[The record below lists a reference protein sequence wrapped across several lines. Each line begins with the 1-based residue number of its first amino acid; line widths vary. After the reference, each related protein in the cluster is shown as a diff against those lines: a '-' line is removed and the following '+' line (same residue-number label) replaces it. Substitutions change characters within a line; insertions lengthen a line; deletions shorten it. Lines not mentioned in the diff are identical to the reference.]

1 MKPGSLRLRL
11 LLLATLAVSAAM
23 ILSAIGLTS
32 LFGRHVERRI
42 GQELDTHILQLAG
55 NLRFKP
61 DGALYLDAEPGDP
74 RFERV
79 FGGLYWQVN
88 DESRA
93 AKLRSVSLWDSELP
107 LPADMPEPG
116 VTHSHDSLGPD
127 GKAALVHERRIIL
140 ENAKTDRPVRITV
153 AINTEELETL
163 KSGFASDLVPA
174 VLGLGLLLLAGLW
187 WQVAQGLKPV
197 SSLGSAIRD
206 VRSGQT
212 ARLSEDVPV
221 EVRPLVDEVNQ
232 LLGAQ
237 EESLSRARDRA
248 ADLAHGLKTPL
259 TALTNDVS
267 RLRAAGQDTI
277 ADDIEDTAL
286 RMKQI
291 VERELAR
298 SRIRNSRSN
307 QKPVSIAA
315 AAHGIIRTL
324 ARTPKGE
331 AVTFQ
336 NTAAI
341 DALAAVNPDDLNDL
355 LGNLLENATRAAKSV
370 VIITA
375 RKDGKTVLVEIADD
389 GPGVP
394 EQLLSSLAERGKR
407 LDQSSGSAGLG
418 LNLVAEILSAYGA
431 EPVFSSAQPGGLSVS
446 FRLPA
451 SG

>member
-11 LLLATLAVSAAM
+11 LMLATIAVSAAM
-23 ILSAIGLTS
+23 TLSAIGLTS

-42 GQELDTHILQLAG
+42 GQELDTHIMQLAG
-55 NLRFKP
+55 NLRFKA
-61 DGALYLDAEPGDP
+61 DGSLYLEAEPGDP

-79 FGGLYWQVN
+79 FGGLYWQVD

-107 LPADMPEPG
+107 VPDDMPEPG
-116 VTHSHDSLGPD
+116 VTDSHDSFGPD
-127 GKAALVHERRIIL
+127 GKAALVHERRVIL
-140 ENAKTDRPVRITV
+140 ENAKADRPVRITV

-174 VLGLGLLLLAGLW
+174 FFGLGLLLLAGLW

-206 VRSGQT
+206 IRSGRT

-221 EVRPLVDEVNQ
+221 EVKPLVDEVNQ

-259 TALTNDVS
+259 TALANDVS
-267 RLRAAGQDTI
+267 KLRAAGQGAI

-286 RMKQI
+286 RMRQI

-298 SRIRNSRSN
+298 SRIRNSRSR
-307 QKPVSIAA
+307 QKPVSIAV
-315 AAHGIIRTL
+315 AAHAIIRTL

-331 AVTFQ
+331 AVAYR
-336 NTAAI
+336 NKAAA

-355 LGNLLENATRAAKSV
+355 LGNLLENATRAATSEV
-370 VIITA
+370 AILA
-375 RKDGKTVLVEIADD
+375 RKDGQMVLVEIADD

-394 EQLLSSLAERGKR
+394 EQLLSSLSERGKR
-407 LDQSSGSAGLG
+407 LDQTAGSAGLG
-418 LNLVAEILSAYGA
+418 LNLVTEILAAYSA
-431 EPVFSSAQPGGLSVS
+431 EPVFSNSALGGLSIS
-446 FRLPA
+446 FKLPA
-451 SG
+451 GD

>member
-1 MKPGSLRLRL
+1 
-11 LLLATLAVSAAM
+11 
-23 ILSAIGLTS
+23 
-32 LFGRHVERRI
+32 
-42 GQELDTHILQLAG
+42 LAG

-61 DGALYLDAEPGDP
+61 DGQLYLDAEPGDP

-88 DESRA
+88 DETRA
-93 AKLRSVSLWDSELP
+93 AILRSVSLWDSALP

-116 VTHSHDSLGPD
+116 VTHTHDSFGPD

-163 KSGFASDLVPA
+163 KSGFASDLAPA
-174 VLGLGLLLLAGLW
+174 VFALGLLLLAGLW
-187 WQVAQGLKPV
+187 WQVAQGLKPI

-206 VRSGQT
+206 IRSGRT
-212 ARLSEDVPV
+212 SRLSEDVPV

-232 LLGAQ
+232 LLDAQ

-259 TALTNDVS
+259 TALTNDVY
-267 RLRAAGQDTI
+267 RLRAAGQAAI

-298 SRIRNSRSN
+298 SRIRNSRSH
-307 QKPVSIAA
+307 QKPVSIAT

-324 ARTPKGE
+324 ARTPKGG
-331 AVTFQ
+331 AIAFQ
-336 NTAAI
+336 NNAAA
-341 DALAAVNPDDLNDL
+341 DALAAVNPDDLSDL
-355 LGNLLENATRAAKSV
+355 LGNLLENAARAAKSV
-370 VIITA
+370 VEISA
-375 RKDGKTVLVEIADD
+375 RNEGLKVLVEISDD

-407 LDQSSGSAGLG
+407 LDQTSGSAGLG
-418 LNLVAEILSAYGA
+418 LNLVTEILSAYGT
-431 EPVFSSAQPGGLSVS
+431 EPVFANAPLGGLSVS
-446 FRLPA
+446 FKLPA
-451 SG
+451 GG